1 MALRELTDV
10 AEIDLINSSY
20 STETER
26 IKALCEVFLVLPAHR
41 ASLIP
46 NDPFS
51 IAYQNHMKEWLAEIT
66 MRPGYDPAKHEL
78 APYLE
83 EQVAAE
89 TVLPSMYRYG
99 DGTMLG
105 EMLQAIG
112 ATIKAL
118 DVRSGQSVLEYG
130 AGDGAI
136 SLNLARM
143 GCRVTAVDIENRY
156 LKLIQAQALAFGTSV
171 HTINA
176 PFGSAEPDYQYDRI
190 LFFEAFH
197 HALAHQE
204 LLRSLRRQLAPGGF
218 IVFAGEPILPTGSY
232 FRPTLPYP
240 WGPRLDGL
248 SVRAM
253 RSYGWCELGFTRE
266 YFVDWLMRSGFAVTY
281 RPDPS
286 TERGSA
292 YLATRTGR
300 IVDLGGPH
308 LLETAHFPDCWHPG
322 EGKIRWSRSRTA
334 GIPIDGVSGWRK
346 VTLHVHN
353 FFPVEKRF
361 SLRLGAA
368 HEHGN
373 LAPGQS
379 AAIETPV
386 TSDCGSLEITCELH
400 RPSDLDAGNSD
411 DRHLGIAVSE
421 LQYTA

>member
-1 MALRELTDV
+1 
-10 AEIDLINSSY
+10 
-20 STETER
+20 
-26 IKALCEVFLVLPAHR
+26 
-41 ASLIP
+41 
-46 NDPFS
+46 
-51 IAYQNHMKEWLAEIT
+51 MKEWLGEIT
-66 MRPGYDPAKHEL
+66 NRPGYDPAKHEL

-136 SLNLARM
+136 CLNLARM

-156 LKLIQAQALAFGTSV
+156 LKLIQAQALALGTSV

-176 PFGSAEPDYQYDRI
+176 PFGSAEPDYLYDRI

-218 IVFAGEPILPTGSY
+218 IVFAGEPILPIGSY
-232 FRPTLPYP
+232 FRPTLPYA

-266 YFVDWLMRSGFAVTY
+266 YFVDLLMRSGFAVTY

-292 YLATRTGR
+292 YVAIRTGR
-300 IVDLGGPH
+300 IVDFGGPH
-308 LLETAHFPDCWHPG
+308 LLETTHIPDCWHPG
-322 EGKIRWSRSRTA
+322 EGRFAGADPGLLASRLMAYPDGVRSRFTFTTSSLSRSNSICVSRRLMSTA
-334 GIPIDGVSGWRK
+334 AS
-346 VTLHVHN
+346 LQA
-353 FFPVEKRF
+353 
-361 SLRLGAA
+361 SLR
-368 HEHGN
+368 
-373 LAPGQS
+373 QS
-379 AAIETPV
+379 RCR
-386 TSDCGSLEITCELH
+386 S
-400 RPSDLDAGNSD
+400 RPIA
-411 DRHLGIAVSE
+411 DRWN
-421 LQYTA
+421 